1 MAKKDWEYQNREIS
15 WLSFNERVLQEAMDT
30 NVPLLERMRFLGI
43 YSNNLDEFFR
53 VRVATISRMI
63 DYGKKA
69 IPLLGYDPKVTLK
82 EILHIN
88 RQQMLLFQ
96 ETYKELKRLLANQEI
111 FLLDENELSAE
122 QGEQVTNYF
131 RNHVRPSLV
140 PLMIE
145 DKRPFPTLNGKGIY
159 FAVKLYNGDGVS
171 KKDVQYSIIE
181 IPSQVISRFYVLPE
195 DEGKKYIIL
204 LDDVIRFCLAEIY
217 AIFEYENVEAY
228 TIKFTRDE
236 ELDMEDNVSVSLIE
250 KLESGI
256 KARKRGDTVRFV
268 YDRTMPQDLL
278 DFLLSNNAI
287 EEEDN
292 IVAGGR
298 YHNFKDFIDFP
309 VIGAKRLRYKPLP
322 AVKHKYLESH
332 VSLFTAIKEKD
343 ILLSYPYQSF
353 NYVIDLLRE
362 AAIDPKVR
370 SIKITLYRVAKNS
383 KVINALINAAKNGK
397 AVTVIVELQ
406 ARFDEE
412 NNIYY
417 ANKLQE
423 EGIKVNFGIAGLKVH
438 TKIILI
444 RRKEANK
451 NVYYAHI
458 GTGNFNEKTSEIYCD
473 HSFLTANTKITN
485 EVKKVFA
492 FFKDNYK
499 RHVFR
504 YLLVSPFN
512 TRRQFIKLVKTEI
525 ANAKAGLPAGVTIK
539 VNNLNDEEMANVLYE
554 ASEAGVKVNLIVRS
568 ICNVIPQQSY
578 SENIHAISLVD
589 RLLEHSRVM
598 IFTNAGDAKVYIG
611 SADWMTRN
619 IDRRVEVT
627 VPIFDPTIKQ
637 ELIDMINIQLKDNT
651 KSRVWN
657 ADLSNTYVVTGSD
670 KEVRAQIAT
679 HEYLKKKLESKKD

>member
-15 WLSFNERVLQEAMDT
+15 WLSFNERVLQEAMDP

-444 RRKEANK
+444 RRKETNK

-679 HEYLKKKLESKKD
+679 HEYLKKKLETKKS

>member
-15 WLSFNERVLQEAMDT
+15 WLSFNERVLQEAMDP

-96 ETYKELKRLLANQEI
+96 ETYKELKRLLASQEI
-111 FLLDENELSAE
+111 FILDENELSEE

-159 FAVKLYNGDGVS
+159 FAVKLYNGDGAS

-217 AIFEYENVEAY
+217 ATFEYENVEAY

-444 RRKEANK
+444 RRKETNK

-651 KSRVWN
+651 KSRVWD
-657 ADLSNTYVVTGSD
+657 ADLSNNYVVTGSD

-679 HEYLKKKLESKKD
+679 HEYLKKKLETKKS

>member
-1 MAKKDWEYQNREIS
+1 MAKKSWEYQNREIS
-15 WLSFNERVLQEAMDT
+15 WLSFNERVLQEAMDP

-63 DYGKKA
+63 DYGRKA

-82 EILHIN
+82 EILRIN

-96 ETYKELKRLLANQEI
+96 ETYKELKRLLASHEI
-111 FLLDENELSAE
+111 FILDENELSEE
-122 QGEQVTNYF
+122 QGEKVTNYF
-131 RNHVRPSLV
+131 RNHVRSSLV

-159 FAVKLYNGDGVS
+159 FAVKLYNGDGSS

-217 AIFEYENVEAY
+217 ATFEFENVEAY

-444 RRKEANK
+444 RRKETNK

-525 ANAKAGLPAGVTIK
+525 ANARAGLPAGVTIK

-568 ICNVIPQQSY
+568 ICNVIPQQAY

-627 VPIFDPTIKQ
+627 VPIFDPAIKQ

-670 KEVRAQIAT
+670 KEMRAQIAT
-679 HEYLKKKLESKKD
+679 HEYLKKKLEIKKS

>member
-1 MAKKDWEYQNREIS
+1 MAKKSWEYQNREIS
-15 WLSFNERVLQEAMDT
+15 WLSFNERVLQEAMDP

-63 DYGKKA
+63 DYGRKA

-82 EILHIN
+82 EILRIN

-96 ETYKELKRLLANQEI
+96 ETYKELKKLLASHEI
-111 FLLDENELSAE
+111 FILDENELSEE
-122 QGEQVTNYF
+122 QGEKVTNYF
-131 RNHVRPSLV
+131 RNHVRSSLV

-159 FAVKLYNGDGVS
+159 FAVKLYNGDGSS

-217 AIFEYENVEAY
+217 ATFEFENVEAY

-444 RRKEANK
+444 RRKETNK

-525 ANAKAGLPAGVTIK
+525 ANARAGLPAGVTIK

-568 ICNVIPQQSY
+568 ICNVIPQQAY

-627 VPIFDPTIKQ
+627 VPIFDPAIKQ

-670 KEVRAQIAT
+670 KEMRAQIAT
-679 HEYLKKKLESKKD
+679 HEYLKKKLETKKS

>member
-1 MAKKDWEYQNREIS
+1 MAKKNWEYQNREIS
-15 WLSFNERVLQEAMDT
+15 WLSFNERVLQEAMDPS
-30 NVPLLERMRFLGI
+30 VPLLERMRFLGI
-43 YSNNLDEFFR
+43 YSKNLDEFFR

-69 IPLLGYDPKVTLK
+69 IPLLGYDPKETLK
-82 EILHIN
+82 EILSIN
-88 RQQMLLFQ
+88 RQQMARFQ
-96 ETYKELKRLLANQEI
+96 ETYVELKKQLADQEI
-111 FLLDENELSAE
+111 CMVDETELTAD

-131 RNHVRPSLV
+131 RNYVRPSLV

-159 FAVKLYNGDGVS
+159 FAVKLYNGDGTT

-195 DEGKKYIIL
+195 NEGKKYIIL

-217 AIFEYENVEAY
+217 ATFEFQHVEAY

-322 AVKHKYLESH
+322 AVRHKYLERH
-332 VSLFTAIKEKD
+332 VSLFSAIKEKD
-343 ILLSYPYQSF
+343 VLLSYPYQSF

-397 AVTVIVELQ
+397 KVTVIMELQ

-423 EGIKVNFGIAGLKVH
+423 EGITVNFGVAGLKVH
-438 TKIILI
+438 TKVILI

-458 GTGNFNEKTSEIYCD
+458 GTGNFNERTSEIYCD
-473 HSFLTANTKITN
+473 HSFLTASSKITN

-504 YLLVSPFN
+504 HLLVSPFN
-512 TRRQFIKLVKTEI
+512 TRRQFIKLVKAEI
-525 ANAKAGLPAGVTIK
+525 ANAKAGLSAGLTLK

-568 ICNVIPQQSY
+568 ICNVIPKQSY

-598 IFTNAGDAKVYIG
+598 IFENAGDPKVYIG

-619 IDRRVEVT
+619 IDRRVEIT
-627 VPIFDPTIKQ
+627 VPIFDPKIKQ
-637 ELIDMINIQLKDNT
+637 ELIDILNIQLSDNT
-651 KSRVWN
+651 KARVWDK
-657 ADLSNTYVVTGSD
+657 DLTNKYVKTGIEKD
-670 KEVRAQIAT
+670 IRAQIVT
-679 HEYLKKKLESKKD
+679 HEYFKRKLESKKD

>member
-1 MAKKDWEYQNREIS
+1 MAKKSWEYQNREIS
-15 WLSFNERVLQEAMDT
+15 WLSFNERVLQEAMDPY
-30 NVPLLERMRFLGI
+30 VPLLERVRFLGI

-82 EILHIN
+82 EILRIN

-96 ETYKELKRLLANQEI
+96 ETYKELKRLLASHEI
-111 FLLDENELSAE
+111 FILDENELSEE
-122 QGEQVTNYF
+122 QGEKVTNYF
-131 RNHVRPSLV
+131 RNHVRSSLV

-159 FAVKLYNGDGVS
+159 FAVKLYNGDGSS

-217 AIFEYENVEAY
+217 ATFEFENVEAY

-444 RRKEANK
+444 RRKETNK

-525 ANAKAGLPAGVTIK
+525 ANASAGLPAGVTIK

-568 ICNVIPQQSY
+568 ICNVIPQQAY

-598 IFTNAGDAKVYIG
+598 IFTNAGDSKVYIG

-627 VPIFDPTIKQ
+627 VPIFDPAIKQ

-670 KEVRAQIAT
+670 KEMRAQIAT
-679 HEYLKKKLESKKD
+679 HEYLKKKLEIKKS

>member
-1 MAKKDWEYQNREIS
+1 MAKKSWEYQNREIS
-15 WLSFNERVLQEAMDT
+15 WLSFNERVLQEAMDP

-82 EILHIN
+82 EILRIN

-96 ETYKELKRLLANQEI
+96 ETYKELKRLLASHEI
-111 FLLDENELSAE
+111 FILDENELSEE
-122 QGEQVTNYF
+122 QGEKVTNYF
-131 RNHVRPSLV
+131 RNHVRSSLV

-159 FAVKLYNGDGVS
+159 FAVKLYNGDGSS

-217 AIFEYENVEAY
+217 ATFEFENVEAY

-444 RRKEANK
+444 RRKETNK

-525 ANAKAGLPAGVTIK
+525 ANARAGLPAGVTIK

-568 ICNVIPQQSY
+568 ICNVIPQQAY

-627 VPIFDPTIKQ
+627 VPIFDPAIKQ

-670 KEVRAQIAT
+670 KEMRAQIAT
-679 HEYLKKKLESKKD
+679 HEYLKKKLETKKS

>member
-15 WLSFNERVLQEAMDT
+15 WLSFNERVLQEAMDP

-679 HEYLKKKLESKKD
+679 HEYLKKKLETKKS

>member
-1 MAKKDWEYQNREIS
+1 MAKKDWQYQNREIS
-15 WLSFNERVLQEAMDT
+15 WLSFNERVLQEAMDP

-63 DYGKKA
+63 EYGKKA
-69 IPLLGYDPKVTLK
+69 IPILGYDPKVTLK
-82 EILHIN
+82 EILSIN
-88 RQQMLLFQ
+88 RQHLLQFE
-96 ETYKELKRLLANQEI
+96 ETYAELKRLLVDQEI
-111 FLLDENELSAE
+111 FLVDENELTPE
-122 QGEQVTNYF
+122 QGEQVTKYF

-159 FAVKLYNGDGVS
+159 FAVKLYNGEGSS
-171 KKDVQYSIIE
+171 KKDIQYSIIE
-181 IPSQVISRFYVLPE
+181 IPSQIISRFYILPE
-195 DEGKKYIIL
+195 EEGKKYIIL
-204 LDDVIRFCLAEIY
+204 LDDVIRYCLGEIY

-268 YDRTMPQDLL
+268 YDKTMPSDLL

-332 VSLFTAIKEKD
+332 VSLFTAIREKD

-412 NNIYY
+412 SNIYY

-444 RRKEANK
+444 RRKETNK

-504 YLLVSPFN
+504 HLIVSPFN
-512 TRRQFIKLVKTEI
+512 TRRQFIKLVKAEI
-525 ANAKAGLPAGVTIK
+525 ANAKAGLPSGVTIK

-554 ASEAGVKVNLIVRS
+554 ASEAGVKINLIVRS

-578 SENIHAISLVD
+578 SKNIHAISLVD
-589 RLLEHSRVM
+589 RLLEHARVL
-598 IFTNAGDAKVYIG
+598 IFQNGGDPKVYIG

-627 VPIFDPTIKQ
+627 VPIFDPKIKQ
-637 ELIDMINIQLKDNT
+637 ELIDMINIQLKDNKKARIWDEELT
-651 KSRVWN
+651 N
-657 ADLSNTYVVTGSD
+657 EYVKTNSD
-670 KEVRAQIAT
+670 KECRAQIAT
-679 HEYLKKKLESKKD
+679 HEYFKRKLETKIK

>member
-1 MAKKDWEYQNREIS
+1 MAKKSWEYQNREIS
-15 WLSFNERVLQEAMDT
+15 WLSFNERVLQEAMDP
-30 NVPLLERMRFLGI
+30 NVPLLERVRFLGI

-82 EILHIN
+82 EILRIN

-96 ETYKELKRLLANQEI
+96 ETYKELKRLLASHEI
-111 FLLDENELSAE
+111 FILDENELSEE
-122 QGEQVTNYF
+122 QGEKVTNYF
-131 RNHVRPSLV
+131 RNHVRSSLV

-159 FAVKLYNGDGVS
+159 FAVKLYNGDGSS

-217 AIFEYENVEAY
+217 ATFEFENVEAY

-444 RRKEANK
+444 RRKETNK

-525 ANAKAGLPAGVTIK
+525 ANASAGLPAGVTIK

-568 ICNVIPQQSY
+568 ICNVIPQQAY

-598 IFTNAGDAKVYIG
+598 IFTNAGDSKVYIG

-627 VPIFDPTIKQ
+627 VPIFDPAIKQ

-670 KEVRAQIAT
+670 KEMRAQIAT
-679 HEYLKKKLESKKD
+679 HEYLKKKLEIKKS

>member
-1 MAKKDWEYQNREIS
+1 MAKKSWEYQNREIS
-15 WLSFNERVLQEAMDT
+15 WLSFNERVLQEAMDP
-30 NVPLLERMRFLGI
+30 NVPLLERVRFLGI

-82 EILHIN
+82 EILRIN

-96 ETYKELKRLLANQEI
+96 ETYKDLKRLLASHEI
-111 FLLDENELSAE
+111 FLLDENELSEE
-122 QGEQVTNYF
+122 QGEKVTNYF
-131 RNHVRPSLV
+131 RNHVRSSLV

-159 FAVKLYNGDGVS
+159 FAVKLYNGDGSS

-217 AIFEYENVEAY
+217 ATFEFENVEAY

-287 EEEDN
+287 EEEGN

-444 RRKEANK
+444 RRKETNK

-525 ANAKAGLPAGVTIK
+525 ANASAGLPAGVTIK

-568 ICNVIPQQSY
+568 ICNVIPQQAY

-598 IFTNAGDAKVYIG
+598 IFTNAGDSKVYIG

-627 VPIFDPTIKQ
+627 VPIFDPAIKQ

-670 KEVRAQIAT
+670 KEMRAQIAT
-679 HEYLKKKLESKKD
+679 HEYLKKKLEIKKS

>member
-1 MAKKDWEYQNREIS
+1 MAKKSWEYQNREIS
-15 WLSFNERVLQEAMDT
+15 WLSFNERVLQEAMDP

-82 EILHIN
+82 EILRIN

-96 ETYKELKRLLANQEI
+96 ETYKELKKLLASHEI
-111 FLLDENELSAE
+111 FILDENELSEE
-122 QGEQVTNYF
+122 QGEKVTNYF
-131 RNHVRPSLV
+131 RNHVRSSLV

-159 FAVKLYNGDGVS
+159 FAVKLYNGDGSS

-217 AIFEYENVEAY
+217 ATFEFENVEAY

-444 RRKEANK
+444 RRKETNK

-525 ANAKAGLPAGVTIK
+525 ANARAGLPAGVTIK

-568 ICNVIPQQSY
+568 ICNVIPQQAY

-627 VPIFDPTIKQ
+627 VPIFDPAIKQ

-670 KEVRAQIAT
+670 KEMRAQIAT
-679 HEYLKKKLESKKD
+679 HEYLKKKLETKKS

>member
-1 MAKKDWEYQNREIS
+1 MAKKSWEYQNREIS
-15 WLSFNERVLQEAMDT
+15 WLSFNERVLQEAMDP

-63 DYGKKA
+63 DYGRKA

-82 EILHIN
+82 EILRIN

-96 ETYKELKRLLANQEI
+96 ETYKELKKLLASHEI
-111 FLLDENELSAE
+111 FILDENELSEE
-122 QGEQVTNYF
+122 QGEKVTNYF
-131 RNHVRPSLV
+131 RNHVRSSLV

-159 FAVKLYNGDGVS
+159 FAVKLYNGDGSS

-217 AIFEYENVEAY
+217 ATFEFENVEAY

-444 RRKEANK
+444 RRKETNK

-525 ANAKAGLPAGVTIK
+525 ANASAGLPAGVTIK

-568 ICNVIPQQSY
+568 ICSVIPQQAY

-627 VPIFDPTIKQ
+627 VPIFDPAIKQ

-670 KEVRAQIAT
+670 KEMRAQIAT
-679 HEYLKKKLESKKD
+679 HEYLKKKLETKKS

>member
-15 WLSFNERVLQEAMDT
+15 WLSFNERVLQEAMDP

-82 EILHIN
+82 EILLIN

-181 IPSQVISRFYVLPE
+181 IPSHVISRFYVLPE

-370 SIKITLYRVAKNS
+370 SIKITLYRVSKNS

-679 HEYLKKKLESKKD
+679 HEYLKKKLETKKS

>member
-1 MAKKDWEYQNREIS
+1 MAKKSREYQNREIS
-15 WLSFNERVLQEAMDT
+15 WLSFNERVLQEAMDP

-63 DYGKKA
+63 DYGRKA

-82 EILHIN
+82 EILRIN

-96 ETYKELKRLLANQEI
+96 ETYKELKKLLASHEI
-111 FLLDENELSAE
+111 FILDENELSEE
-122 QGEQVTNYF
+122 QGEKVTNYF
-131 RNHVRPSLV
+131 RNHVRSSLV

-159 FAVKLYNGDGVS
+159 FAVKLYNGDGSS

-217 AIFEYENVEAY
+217 ATFEFENVEAY

-444 RRKEANK
+444 RRKETNK

-525 ANAKAGLPAGVTIK
+525 ANARAGLPAGVTIK

-568 ICNVIPQQSY
+568 ICNVIPQQAY

-627 VPIFDPTIKQ
+627 VPIFDPAIKQ

-670 KEVRAQIAT
+670 KEMRAQIAT
-679 HEYLKKKLESKKD
+679 HEYLKKKLETKKS

>member
-1 MAKKDWEYQNREIS
+1 MAKKNWEYQNREIS
-15 WLSFNERVLQEAMDT
+15 WLSFNERVLQEAMDPS
-30 NVPLLERMRFLGI
+30 VPLLERMRFLGI

-63 DYGKKA
+63 EYGKKA
-69 IPLLGYDPKVTLK
+69 IPILGYDPQKTLK
-82 EILHIN
+82 EILKIN
-88 RQQMLLFQ
+88 KEHQVQFE
-96 ETYKELKRLLANQEI
+96 ETYADLKRQLVSQDIVMVNEH
-111 FLLDENELSAE
+111 ELSAA
-122 QGEQVTNYF
+122 QGEQVTKYF

-159 FAVKLYNGDGVS
+159 FAVKLYNGSGSS
-171 KKDVQYSIIE
+171 KKEVQYSIIE
-181 IPSQVISRFYVLPE
+181 IPSQVISRFYLLPE
-195 DEGKKYIIL
+195 DDGKKYIIL
-204 LDDVIRFCLAEIY
+204 LDDVIRYCLAEIY
-217 AIFEYENVEAY
+217 AIFEYEHVEAY

-268 YDRTMPQDLL
+268 YDKTMPQDLL
-278 DFLLSNNAI
+278 DFLLANNAI

-292 IVAGGR
+292 IVPAGR

-309 VIGAKRLRYKPLP
+309 AIGAKRLRYKPLP
-322 AVKHKYLESH
+322 AVKHKYMESH
-332 VSLFTAIKEKD
+332 VSLFSAIKEKD
-343 ILLSYPYQSF
+343 VLLSYPYQSF

-397 AVTVIVELQ
+397 KVTVIVELQ

-412 NNIYY
+412 TNIYY

-423 EGIKVNFGIAGLKVH
+423 EGITVNFGIAGLKVH

-458 GTGNFNEKTSEIYCD
+458 GTGNFNEKTSEVYCD
-473 HSFLTANTKITN
+473 HSFLTANPKITN

-504 YLLVSPFN
+504 HLLVSPFN
-512 TRRQFIKLVKTEI
+512 TRRQFIKLVRNEI
-525 ANAKAGLPAGVTIK
+525 ALAKANKEAFIKIK

-554 ASEAGVKVNLIVRS
+554 ASEAGVKVQLIVRS
-568 ICNVIPQQSY
+568 ICNVIPQQPY

-589 RLLEHSRVM
+589 RLLEHSRVL
-598 IFTNAGDAKVYIG
+598 IFGNDGDPKVYIG

-627 VPIFDPTIKQ
+627 VPIFDSKIKQ
-637 ELIDMINIQLKDNT
+637 ELIDIIDIQLKDNT
-651 KSRVWN
+651 KARVWDK
-657 ADLSNTYVVTGSD
+657 DLSNEYVQTDAEKNS
-670 KEVRAQIAT
+670 RAQIAT
-679 HEYLKKKLESKKD
+679 HEYFKKKLESRKD

>member
-1 MAKKDWEYQNREIS
+1 MAKKSWEYQNREIS
-15 WLSFNERVLQEAMDT
+15 WLSFNERVLQEAMDP

-63 DYGKKA
+63 DYGRKA

-82 EILHIN
+82 EILRIN

-96 ETYKELKRLLANQEI
+96 ETYKELKKLLASHEI
-111 FLLDENELSAE
+111 FILDENELSEE
-122 QGEQVTNYF
+122 QGEKVTNYF
-131 RNHVRPSLV
+131 RNHVRSSLV

-159 FAVKLYNGDGVS
+159 FAVKLYNGDGSS

-217 AIFEYENVEAY
+217 ATFEFENVEAY

-444 RRKEANK
+444 RRKETNK

-525 ANAKAGLPAGVTIK
+525 ANASAGLPAGVTIK

-568 ICNVIPQQSY
+568 ICNVIPQQAY

-627 VPIFDPTIKQ
+627 VPIFDPAIKQ

-670 KEVRAQIAT
+670 KEMRAQIAT
-679 HEYLKKKLESKKD
+679 HEYLKKKLETKKS